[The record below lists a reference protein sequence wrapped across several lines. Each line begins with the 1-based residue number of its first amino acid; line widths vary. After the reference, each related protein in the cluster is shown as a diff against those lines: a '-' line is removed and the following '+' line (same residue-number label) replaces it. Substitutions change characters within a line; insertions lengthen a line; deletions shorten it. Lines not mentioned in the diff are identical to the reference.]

1 MDDYYVGKDIIKLI
15 IVFDNKIEAEKFGR
29 KI

>member
-1 MDDYYVGKDIIKLI
+1 MDNYYVGKDIVKLI
-15 IVFDNKIEAEKFGR
+15 NVFDNKIEAEKFGR

>member
-1 MDDYYVGKDIIKLI
+1 MDDYYIGEDITKLI

>member
-1 MDDYYVGKDIIKLI
+1 MYNYYVGKDIIKWI
-15 IVFDNKIEAEKFGR
+15 IVFDNKIEAEKIGR